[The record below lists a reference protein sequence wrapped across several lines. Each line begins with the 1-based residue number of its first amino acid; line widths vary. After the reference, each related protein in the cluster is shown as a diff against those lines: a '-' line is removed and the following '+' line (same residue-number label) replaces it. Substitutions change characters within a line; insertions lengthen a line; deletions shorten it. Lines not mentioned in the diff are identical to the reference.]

1 MLLQYSEDLGVIMLL
16 EFSED
21 IMLLKISEDLV
32 MLLQFS
38 KNLSCFCSFHTAY
51 HAVALI

>member
-32 MLLQFS
+32 MLLHF
-38 KNLSCFCSFHTAY
+38 LRTY
-51 HAVALI
+51 HAFAVFT